1 MKLQV
6 CWCLCLSLP
15 LSSYMI
21 VSVCAQKLIVEVSG
35 EIHTRCL
42 VSPQALCKHKMNV
55 NCTSYGYYGRWAER
69 GRPQGTTPLSFLQT
83 LFLAWDADSWAWD
96 LSHTKV

>member
-1 MKLQV
+1 M
-6 CWCLCLSLP
+6 
-15 LSSYMI
+15 
-21 VSVCAQKLIVEVSG
+21 EVSG

-69 GRPQGTTPLSFLQT
+69 GRPPRDHTSFLLADIVPGLGCRLLGLGLVSHKGMT
-83 LFLAWDADSWAWD
+83 LNDKTLLFLEE
-96 LSHTKV
+96 